1 MSEEMYKEIILDHY
15 KNPRNKGVFP
25 DAEVSA
31 EDYNPVCGDRIRID
45 IIIADDKVSD
55 VKFDGE
61 GCAISQASASI
72 LTDMLIDKSIDE
84 ILKLDKDDILKALGT
99 PVLGPARIKCAL
111 LSLKVMKLGTYS
123 YIGKDTPTDS
133 AD

>member
-45 IIIADDKVSD
+45 IMIVDDKVSD

-72 LTDMLIDKSIDE
+72 LTDMLIDKSTDE
-84 ILKLDKDDILKALGT
+84 ILKLDKEIGFVCHIKGNIFILGLKSEL
-99 PVLGPARIKCAL
+99 RIVN
-111 LSLKVMKLGTYS
+111 LKKL
-123 YIGKDTPTDS
+123 
-133 AD
+133 

>member
-45 IIIADDKVSD
+45 IMIGGNAEKKKWVNNLTKIKSYQIHRIPKVQ
-55 VKFDGE
+55 F
-61 GCAISQASASI
+61 
-72 LTDMLIDKSIDE
+72 
-84 ILKLDKDDILKALGT
+84 LKKYPI
-99 PVLGPARIKCAL
+99 
-111 LSLKVMKLGTYS
+111 Y
-123 YIGKDTPTDS
+123 
-133 AD
+133 